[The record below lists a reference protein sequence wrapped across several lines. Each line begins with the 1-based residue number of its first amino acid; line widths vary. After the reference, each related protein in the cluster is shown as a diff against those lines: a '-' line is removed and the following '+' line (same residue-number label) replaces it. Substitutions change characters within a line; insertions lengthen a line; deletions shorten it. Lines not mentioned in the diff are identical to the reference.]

1 MIPIDLTGK
10 VALITGAGEGLGRA
24 TATMLH
30 RAGATVIVNYF
41 NDPSGSNRDK
51 AEDVVRNLGQRAIT
65 SPADV
70 RDPAQVRAMM
80 AEAKSRF
87 GGIDILVNNAGIL
100 RDRTIKKMTEDEW
113 QSVIDT
119 NLTGVF
125 HTMQAGLEVM
135 RDGGRV
141 VNISSIASSIGF
153 FGQSNYAAA
162 KAGVAAMA
170 RVAARE
176 VGKRRITVNAIAPG
190 VVLTNMGKSIPEDA
204 RAQMLVNIPLGR
216 FGEPDE
222 IAGVI
227 LFLCSDLASYVNGH
241 TVHINGGWFG

>member
-30 RAGATVIVNYF
+30 RAGASVIINYF
-41 NDPSGSNRDK
+41 NDPAGGNRDK
-51 AEDVVRNLGQRAIT
+51 AEDVAHILGQRAIT
-65 SPADV
+65 FPADV
-70 RDPAQVRAMM
+70 RDPAQVRSMM

-87 GGIDILVNNAGIL
+87 GGIDLLVNNAGIL

-125 HTMQAGLEVM
+125 HVMQAGLEVM

-190 VVLTNMGKSIPEDA
+190 VVLTNMGKSIPEEA
-204 RAQMLVNIPLGR
+204 RTQMLVNIPLGR

-241 TVHINGGWFG
+241 TVQINGGWFG